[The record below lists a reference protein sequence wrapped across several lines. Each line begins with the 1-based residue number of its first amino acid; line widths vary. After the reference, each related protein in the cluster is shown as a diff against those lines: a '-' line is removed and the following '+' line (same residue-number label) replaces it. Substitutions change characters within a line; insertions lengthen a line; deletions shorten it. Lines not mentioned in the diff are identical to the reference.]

1 MPYVRS
7 CGISQKCWCEGQ
19 KNSKKI
25 ETKIADTKD
34 GRAHAVCRPLYTDL
48 NSNPD
53 NLIRRV
59 APLSKNGP
67 LPTNL
72 RVVLRFWSLSEYAP
86 YFGHGKARVQ
96 QFSEKSEWS
105 WLWGPKPGIP
115 GCVAPDLLQTTGSA
129 LSQSGQ

>member
-1 MPYVRS
+1 MKAQEFLATRRDLAKIAKMPYVRS

-53 NLIRRV
+53 DLIR
-59 APLSKNGP
+59 
-67 LPTNL
+67 
-72 RVVLRFWSLSEYAP
+72 
-86 YFGHGKARVQ
+86 
-96 QFSEKSEWS
+96 
-105 WLWGPKPGIP
+105 
-115 GCVAPDLLQTTGSA
+115 
-129 LSQSGQ
+129 